1 MASVMSDARLG
12 LVLDIVEIGDVPL
25 VDVNILVLSGL
36 MKQPRDDSYSAM
48 NAGEC
53 EEDSL
58 HSEMRNCTD
67 GTIEA

>member
-36 MKQPRDDSYSAM
+36 MKQPTEIDRD
-48 NAGEC
+48 
-53 EEDSL
+53 L
-58 HSEMRNCTD
+58 
-67 GTIEA
+67 